1 VPWGSRQFTWQTD
14 GVSYDIEPP
23 ALLPDMTNMKLSRRS
38 VVACMFLVCW
48 LQGHRA
54 NARGPSTPEERAKV
68 IELTRMLE
76 RDPLNE
82 NADATRQWLREWT
95 IEVPEIRFHVCDEL
109 LSHGL
114 GENYPYSREINLQT
128 ILSGAV
134 FTLERQDKARD
145 DVGAYLAGVEGSLR
159 MYGVLA
165 KARPDARS
173 PFLDGLVAMRDRGE
187 LADHVAKLAAEKC
200 PKSNMLLIAA
210 PIGAAVGLIL
220 GSLVGW
226 LFGERSHRL
235 PAPDVASAP
244 EKHSAPFASAA
255 QSIVFACAGYY
266 VIVGAALHFLE
277 PEYDPRYRFMSEYA
291 WSAHGW
297 LMTTTFFVL
306 ALALLTVALALRNL
320 YLLSRSA
327 RVGFGVL
334 VVGAAG
340 ICVAG
345 VFREF
350 PLHDVGSAVGLPSV
364 VMATLLLSWSFRR
377 APGWRP
383 LFLITLLIALGMFT
397 TLFSMVID
405 VGMPGLQQ
413 RIFLGLVLLWL
424 AIVAH
429 GLVRVTARPV

>member
-1 VPWGSRQFTWQTD
+1 
-14 GVSYDIEPP
+14 
-23 ALLPDMTNMKLSRRS
+23 MKLSRGLI
-38 VVACMFLVCW
+38 VAGVFLAFE
-48 LQGHRA
+48 LQGHHA
-54 NARGPSTPEERAKV
+54 HARGPSTPEERAKV

-82 NADATRQWLREWT
+82 SADATRQWLRQWT
-95 IEVPEIRFHVCDEL
+95 IEVPEIRFHVCNEL

-114 GENYPYSREINLQT
+114 GENYPYSREIDLQT

-134 FTLERQDKARD
+134 FTLEHQDKARD
-145 DVGAYLAGVEGSLR
+145 DVGAYIAGVEGSLR
-159 MYGVLA
+159 MYEVLA
-165 KARPDARS
+165 KSRPDARS
-173 PFLDGLVAMRDRGE
+173 AFLDGLVAMRDRGE
-187 LADHVAKLAAEKC
+187 LANDVAKLAAEKC
-200 PKSNMLLIAA
+200 PKSNILLIAA

-220 GSLVGW
+220 GSLIGW
-226 LFGERSHRL
+226 LFGGRRHR
-235 PAPDVASAP
+235 PSAPGVAST
-244 EKHSAPFASAA
+244 ENRSAKFASAA
-255 QSIVFACAGYY
+255 QWIVFACAAYY

-320 YLLSRSA
+320 YEPSRSA
-327 RVGFGVL
+327 RVGFGLL

-345 VFREF
+345 VFRGF
-350 PLHDVGSAVGLPSV
+350 PLHDVGGAVGLPSV
-364 VMATLLLSWSFRR
+364 VMAALLLSWSFRR
-377 APGWRP
+377 EPGWRP
-383 LFLITLLIALGMFT
+383 LFLITILIALGMFT
-397 TLFSMVID
+397 AFLSIVID

-413 RIFLGLVLLWL
+413 RIFLSLVLLWL

-429 GLVRVTARPV
+429 RLVRVTARPV

>member
-1 VPWGSRQFTWQTD
+1 
-14 GVSYDIEPP
+14 
-23 ALLPDMTNMKLSRRS
+23 MKLSCGL
-38 VVACMFLVCW
+38 VVGEAFLAFA
-48 LQGHRA
+48 LQGDYAH
-54 NARGPSTPEERAKV
+54 ARGPSTPEERAKV

-82 NADATRQWLREWT
+82 NAVATRQWLREWT
-95 IEVPEIRFHVCDEL
+95 IEVPEIRFHVCNQL
-109 LSHGL
+109 FSHGL

-134 FTLERQDKARD
+134 FTLEHQDKIRD
-145 DVGAYLAGVEGSLR
+145 DVGAYIAGVEGFLR
-159 MYGVLA
+159 MYEVLA
-165 KARPDARS
+165 MSRPDARS
-173 PFLDGLVAMRDRGE
+173 AFLDDLVAMRDRGE
-187 LADHVAKLAAEKC
+187 LSNYVAKLAAEKC
-200 PKSNMLLIAA
+200 PKSNILLIAA
-210 PIGAAVGLIL
+210 PSGAAVGLLL
-220 GSLVGW
+220 GSLIGW
-226 LFGERSHRL
+226 LFGGRRAHKAS
-235 PAPDVASAP
+235 APDVASA
-244 EKHSAPFASAA
+244 ENRSAKFASVA
-255 QSIVFACAGYY
+255 QWIVFTCAAYY

-306 ALALLTVALALRNL
+306 ALALLTVALALRKF
-320 YLLSRSA
+320 YGRSRSA

-345 VFREF
+345 GFRGF

-364 VMATLLLSWSFRR
+364 VMEALLLSWSFRR
-377 APGWRP
+377 ASSWRP
-383 LFLITLLIALGMFT
+383 LFLITLVIALGMFT
-397 TLFSMVID
+397 AFLSIVID

-413 RIFLGLVLLWL
+413 RIFLSLVLLWL

-429 GLVRVTARPV
+429 QLVRVTAWPA

>member
-1 VPWGSRQFTWQTD
+1 
-14 GVSYDIEPP
+14 
-23 ALLPDMTNMKLSRRS
+23 
-38 VVACMFLVCW
+38 MFLIGA
-48 LQGHRA
+48 LQAQHA
-54 NARGPSTPEERAKV
+54 QARGPSTAEERAKV

-82 NADATRQWLREWT
+82 NADATRQWLRQWT
-95 IEVPEIRFHVCDEL
+95 IEVPEIRFHVCNQL

-114 GENYPYSREINLQT
+114 GGNYPYSREINLQT

-134 FTLERQDKARD
+134 FTLEHQDKARD
-145 DVGAYLAGVEGSLR
+145 DVGAYIAGVEGSLR
-159 MYGVLA
+159 MYEVLA
-165 KARPDARS
+165 QSRPDARS
-173 PFLDGLVAMRDRGE
+173 AFLDGLVAMRDRGE

-200 PKSNMLLIAA
+200 PKSSILLIAA

-220 GSLVGW
+220 GSLIGW
-226 LFGERSHRL
+226 LFGGRRGHRL
-235 PAPDVASAP
+235 SAPDVTSA
-244 EKHSAPFASAA
+244 ENRSAKFASAA
-255 QSIVFACAGYY
+255 QWIVFACAGYY

-306 ALALLTVALALRNL
+306 ALGLLTVALALRNL
-320 YLLSRSA
+320 YGPSRSA
-327 RVGFGVL
+327 RVGFGLL

-340 ICVAG
+340 IVVAG
-345 VFREF
+345 VFRGF
-350 PLHDVGSAVGLPSV
+350 PLHDVGGAVGLPSV
-364 VMATLLLSWSFRR
+364 VMAALLLSWSFRC

-397 TLFSMVID
+397 ALLSMIID

-413 RIFLGLVLLWL
+413 RIFLSLILLWL

-429 GLVRVTARPV
+429 RLVRVTARSV

>member
-1 VPWGSRQFTWQTD
+1 MRT
-14 GVSYDIEPP
+14 I
-23 ALLPDMTNMKLSRRS
+23 KLSRGL
-38 VVACMFLVCW
+38 VATGVFLAFS
-48 LQGHRA
+48 LQGHHA
-54 NARGPSTPEERAKV
+54 HARGPSTREERAKV

-95 IEVPEIRFHVCDEL
+95 IEVPEIRFHVCNEL

-114 GENYPYSREINLQT
+114 GENYSYSREINLQT

-134 FTLERQDKARD
+134 FTLEHQDKRKDA
-145 DVGAYLAGVEGSLR
+145 VGAYIAGVEGSLR
-159 MYGVLA
+159 MYEVLA
-165 KARPDARS
+165 KSRPDARS
-173 PFLDGLVAMRDRGE
+173 AFLDGLVAMRDRGE

-200 PKSNMLLIAA
+200 PKSNILLIAA

-220 GSLVGW
+220 GSLIGW
-226 LFGERSHRL
+226 LFGGRRGHR
-235 PAPDVASAP
+235 PFAPDVASAENP
-244 EKHSAPFASAA
+244 SAKFASAA
-255 QSIVFACAGYY
+255 QWIVFACAAYY
-266 VIVGAALHFLE
+266 VIVGAALHLLE

-306 ALALLTVALALRNL
+306 ALALLTVALSLRNL
-320 YLLSRSA
+320 YAPSRSS
-327 RVGFGVL
+327 RVGFGLL

-340 ICVAG
+340 VCVAG
-345 VFREF
+345 VFRGF
-350 PLHDVGSAVGLPSV
+350 PLHDVGGAVGLPGV
-364 VMATLLLSWSFRR
+364 VIAALLLSWSFRR
-377 APGWRP
+377 ASDWRP

-397 TLFSMVID
+397 ALLSIVID

-413 RIFLGLVLLWL
+413 RIFLSLVLLWL

-429 GLVRVTARPV
+429 RLVRVTARPV

>member
-1 VPWGSRQFTWQTD
+1 
-14 GVSYDIEPP
+14 
-23 ALLPDMTNMKLSRRS
+23 MKLSRGL
-38 VVACMFLVCW
+38 VVGGVFLVCA
-48 LQGHRA
+48 LQGHHA
-54 NARGPSTPEERAKV
+54 HARGPSTPEERAKV

-95 IEVPEIRFHVCDEL
+95 IEVPEIRFHVCNEL

-128 ILSGAV
+128 IVSGAV
-134 FTLERQDKARD
+134 FTLEHQDKARD

-159 MYGVLA
+159 MYEVLA
-165 KARPDARS
+165 KSRPDARS
-173 PFLDGLVAMRDRGE
+173 AFLDGLVAMRDRGE
-187 LADHVAKLAAEKC
+187 LADHVTKLAAEKC
-200 PKSNMLLIAA
+200 PKSNLLLIAA
-210 PIGAAVGLIL
+210 PSGAAVGLIL
-220 GSLVGW
+220 GSLIGW
-226 LFGERSHRL
+226 LFGGRRGYRASV
-235 PAPDVASAP
+235 PDVASA
-244 EKHSAPFASAA
+244 A
-255 QSIVFACAGYY
+255 QWIVFACAAYY

-306 ALALLTVALALRNL
+306 ALALLTVAVAVRNL
-320 YLLSRSA
+320 YGPSRSA
-327 RVGFGVL
+327 RVGFGLL

-345 VFREF
+345 IFRGF

-364 VMATLLLSWSFRR
+364 VMAALLLSWSFRR

-383 LFLITLLIALGMFT
+383 LFLITLLIAIGMFT
-397 TLFSMVID
+397 AFLSMVID

-413 RIFLGLVLLWL
+413 RIFLSLVLLWL
-424 AIVAH
+424 AIVVH
-429 GLVRVTARPV
+429 RLVCVTARPV

>member
-1 VPWGSRQFTWQTD
+1 
-14 GVSYDIEPP
+14 
-23 ALLPDMTNMKLSRRS
+23 MKLSRRS
-38 VVACMFLVCW
+38 VVAWMSLVCA
-48 LQGHRA
+48 LQCHQA
-54 NARGPSTPEERAKV
+54 DARGPSTPEERAKV

-95 IEVPEIRFHVCDEL
+95 IEVPDIRFHVCDAL
-109 LSHGL
+109 LSDGL
-114 GENYPYSREINLQT
+114 GENYPYSREISLQT

-159 MYGVLA
+159 MYEVLA
-165 KARPDARS
+165 KSRPDARS

-210 PIGAAVGLIL
+210 PIGGAVGLIL

-226 LFGERSHRL
+226 LFGGRQSHRL
-235 PAPDVASAP
+235 SAPDVASAP

-255 QSIVFACAGYY
+255 QSIVLTCAGYY
-266 VIVGAALHFLE
+266 VIVAAALHFLE

-297 LMTTTFFVL
+297 LMATTFFVL
-306 ALALLTVALALRNL
+306 ALALLTVALALRSL
-320 YLLSRSA
+320 YGPSRSA

-334 VVGAAG
+334 VVAAAG

-345 VFREF
+345 VFRGF
-350 PLHDVGSAVGLPSV
+350 PLHDVGSAIGLPSV
-364 VMATLLLSWSFRR
+364 VTATLLLSWSFRR

-397 TLFSMVID
+397 ALLSMVID

-413 RIFLGLVLLWL
+413 RIFLSLVLLWL
-424 AIVAH
+424 TVVAH
-429 GLVRVTARPV
+429 GLVRVTARLV

>member
-1 VPWGSRQFTWQTD
+1 
-14 GVSYDIEPP
+14 
-23 ALLPDMTNMKLSRRS
+23 MKLSRGLA
-38 VVACMFLVCW
+38 VGGVFLVCA
-48 LQGHRA
+48 LQGHHA
-54 NARGPSTPEERAKV
+54 QARGPSTPEERAKV
-68 IELTRMLE
+68 IDLTRMLE

-95 IEVPEIRFHVCDEL
+95 IEVPEIRFHVCNEL

-114 GENYPYSREINLQT
+114 GANYPFSREINLQT
-128 ILSGAV
+128 ILSGVV
-134 FTLERQDKARD
+134 FTLEHQDKARD
-145 DVGAYLAGVEGSLR
+145 DVGAYIAGVEGSLR
-159 MYGVLA
+159 MYEVLA
-165 KARPDARS
+165 KSRPDARS
-173 PFLDGLVAMRDRGE
+173 AFLDGLVAMRDRGE
-187 LADHVAKLAAEKC
+187 LADHVAKRAAEKC

-210 PIGAAVGLIL
+210 PIGAAVGFIL
-220 GSLVGW
+220 GSLIGW
-226 LFGERSHRL
+226 LFGGCRGDRL
-235 PAPDVASAP
+235 SAPDVASA
-244 EKHSAPFASAA
+244 ENRSAKFASAG
-255 QSIVFACAGYY
+255 QWIVFACAAYY

-320 YLLSRSA
+320 YGPSRSA
-327 RVGFGVL
+327 RVGFGLL

-345 VFREF
+345 VFRGF
-350 PLHDVGSAVGLPSV
+350 PLHDVGGAVGLPSV
-364 VMATLLLSWSFRR
+364 VMAALLLSWSFRR

-383 LFLITLLIALGMFT
+383 LFLITLFIALGMFT
-397 TLFSMVID
+397 ALLSMIID

-413 RIFLGLVLLWL
+413 RIFLSLVLLWL

-429 GLVRVTARPV
+429 RLVRVTARPV

>member
-1 VPWGSRQFTWQTD
+1 
-14 GVSYDIEPP
+14 
-23 ALLPDMTNMKLSRRS
+23 MKLSRGL
-38 VVACMFLVCW
+38 VVAGVFLVCA
-48 LQGHRA
+48 LQGHHA
-54 NARGPSTPEERAKV
+54 QARGPSTPEERAKV

-95 IEVPEIRFHVCDEL
+95 IEVPEIRFHVCNEL

-134 FTLERQDKARD
+134 FTLEHQDKARD
-145 DVGAYLAGVEGSLR
+145 DVGAYIGGVEGSLR
-159 MYGVLA
+159 VYEVLA
-165 KARPDARS
+165 KSRPDARS
-173 PFLDGLVAMRDRGE
+173 AFLDGLVAMRDRGE
-187 LADHVAKLAAEKC
+187 LADHVAKVAAEKC
-200 PKSNMLLIAA
+200 PKSNILLIAA

-220 GSLVGW
+220 GSLIGW
-226 LFGERSHRL
+226 LFGGRRGHR
-235 PAPDVASAP
+235 PSVPDVASA
-244 EKHSAPFASAA
+244 ENRSAKFASAA
-255 QSIVFACAGYY
+255 QWIVFACAAYY

-306 ALALLTVALALRNL
+306 ALALLTVAVAVRNL
-320 YLLSRSA
+320 YRPSWSA
-327 RVGFGVL
+327 RVGFGLL

-340 ICVAG
+340 IGVAG
-345 VFREF
+345 VFRGF
-350 PLHDVGSAVGLPSV
+350 PLHDVGGAVGLPSV
-364 VMATLLLSWSFRR
+364 VMAALLLSWSFRR

-397 TLFSMVID
+397 ALLSMVID

-413 RIFLGLVLLWL
+413 RIFLSLVLLWL

-429 GLVRVTARPV
+429 RLVRVTAQPV

>member
-1 VPWGSRQFTWQTD
+1 
-14 GVSYDIEPP
+14 
-23 ALLPDMTNMKLSRRS
+23 MKLSRWL
-38 VVACMFLVCW
+38 VVAGVFLVCA
-48 LQGHRA
+48 LQGHHA
-54 NARGPSTPEERAKV
+54 HARGPSTPEERAKV

-95 IEVPEIRFHVCDEL
+95 IEVPEIRFHVCNEL

-114 GENYPYSREINLQT
+114 GENYPYSRQINLQT

-134 FTLERQDKARD
+134 FTLEHQDKARD
-145 DVGAYLAGVEGSLR
+145 DVGAYIAGVEGSLR
-159 MYGVLA
+159 MYEALA
-165 KARPDARS
+165 KSRPDARS
-173 PFLDGLVAMRDRGE
+173 AFLDGLVAMRDRGE

-200 PKSNMLLIAA
+200 PKSNILLIAA
-210 PIGAAVGLIL
+210 PVGAAVGLIL
-220 GSLVGW
+220 GSLIGW
-226 LFGERSHRL
+226 LFGGRRGHR
-235 PAPDVASAP
+235 PSAPDVASA
-244 EKHSAPFASAA
+244 ENRSAKFASVA
-255 QSIVFACAGYY
+255 QWIVFACAAYY

-320 YLLSRSA
+320 YGPSRSA
-327 RVGFGVL
+327 RVGFGLL

-345 VFREF
+345 VFRGF
-350 PLHDVGSAVGLPSV
+350 PLHDVGGAVGLPSV
-364 VMATLLLSWSFRR
+364 VMAALLLSWSFRR
-377 APGWRP
+377 VPGWRP

-397 TLFSMVID
+397 ALLSMVID

-413 RIFLGLVLLWL
+413 RIFLSLVWLWL

-429 GLVRVTARPV
+429 RLVRVTARPA

>member
-1 VPWGSRQFTWQTD
+1 
-14 GVSYDIEPP
+14 
-23 ALLPDMTNMKLSRRS
+23 MKLSRGL
-38 VVACMFLVCW
+38 VVAGMFLTFG
-48 LQGHRA
+48 LQGHHA
-54 NARGPSTPEERAKV
+54 QARGPSTPEERAKV

-95 IEVPEIRFHVCDEL
+95 IEVPEIRFHACNEL

-134 FTLERQDKARD
+134 FTLEHQDKARD
-145 DVGAYLAGVEGSLR
+145 DVGAYIAGVEGSLR
-159 MYGVLA
+159 MYEGLA
-165 KARPDARS
+165 KSRPDARS
-173 PFLDGLVAMRDRGE
+173 AFLDGLVAMRDRGE

-200 PKSNMLLIAA
+200 PKSNILLIAA

-220 GSLVGW
+220 GSLIGW
-226 LFGERSHRL
+226 LFGGRRGYKSS
-235 PAPDVASAP
+235 APDVASA
-244 EKHSAPFASAA
+244 ENRSAKFASAA
-255 QSIVFACAGYY
+255 QWIVFACAAYY
-266 VIVGAALHFLE
+266 VMVGAALHFLE
-277 PEYDPRYRFMSEYA
+277 PGYDPRYRFMSEYA
-291 WSAHGW
+291 WSAYGW

-320 YLLSRSA
+320 YGPSRSA
-327 RVGFGVL
+327 RVGFGLL

-345 VFREF
+345 LFRGF
-350 PLHDVGSAVGLPSV
+350 PLHDVGGAVGLPSV
-364 VMATLLLSWSFRR
+364 VMAALLLSCSFRR
-377 APGWRP
+377 APDWRP

-397 TLFSMVID
+397 ALLSMVID

-413 RIFLGLVLLWL
+413 RIFLSLVLLWL

-429 GLVRVTARPV
+429 RLVRVTVRPV

>member
-1 VPWGSRQFTWQTD
+1 
-14 GVSYDIEPP
+14 
-23 ALLPDMTNMKLSRRS
+23 MKLSRGL
-38 VVACMFLVCW
+38 VMPAAFLVCA
-48 LQGHRA
+48 LQGQHA
-54 NARGPSTPEERAKV
+54 HARGPSTSEERAKV

-95 IEVPEIRFHVCDEL
+95 IDVPEIRFHVCNEL

-134 FTLERQDKARD
+134 FTLEHQDKARD
-145 DVGAYLAGVEGSLR
+145 DVGAYIAGVEGSLR
-159 MYGVLA
+159 MYEVLA
-165 KARPDARS
+165 KSRPDARS
-173 PFLDGLVAMRDRGE
+173 AFLDGLVAMRDRGE

-200 PKSNMLLIAA
+200 PKSNILLIAA

-220 GSLVGW
+220 GSLIGW
-226 LFGERSHRL
+226 LFGGHRGHR
-235 PAPDVASAP
+235 PSAPDIVSA
-244 EKHSAPFASAA
+244 ENRTAKFALAA
-255 QSIVFACAGYY
+255 QWIVFACAGYY

-320 YLLSRSA
+320 YGPSRSA
-327 RVGFGVL
+327 RVGFGLL

-345 VFREF
+345 VFRGF
-350 PLHDVGSAVGLPSV
+350 PLHDVGGAVGLPSV
-364 VMATLLLSWSFRR
+364 VMAALLLSWSFRR
-377 APGWRP
+377 ASGWRP

-397 TLFSMVID
+397 ALLSMIID

-413 RIFLGLVLLWL
+413 RIFLSLVLLWL

-429 GLVRVTARPV
+429 RLVRVTRAA

>member
-1 VPWGSRQFTWQTD
+1 
-14 GVSYDIEPP
+14 
-23 ALLPDMTNMKLSRRS
+23 MKLNRGL
-38 VVACMFLVCW
+38 VVGGVFLAFG
-48 LQGHRA
+48 LHGHHA
-54 NARGPSTPEERAKV
+54 QARGPSTPEERAKV

-95 IEVPEIRFHVCDEL
+95 IEVPEIRFHVCNEL

-134 FTLERQDKARD
+134 FTLEHQDKARD
-145 DVGAYLAGVEGSLR
+145 NVGAHIAGVEGSLR
-159 MYGVLA
+159 MYEVLA
-165 KARPDARS
+165 KSRPDARS
-173 PFLDGLVAMRDRGE
+173 AFFDGLVAMRDRGE

-200 PKSNMLLIAA
+200 PKSNILLIAA

-220 GSLVGW
+220 GSLIGW
-226 LFGERSHRL
+226 LFGGRRGHRSS
-235 PAPDVASAP
+235 APDVASA
-244 EKHSAPFASAA
+244 ENRSAKFASAA
-255 QSIVFACAGYY
+255 QWIVFACAAYY

-306 ALALLTVALALRNL
+306 VLALLTVALALRNL
-320 YLLSRSA
+320 YGPSRSA
-327 RVGFGVL
+327 RVGFGLL

-345 VFREF
+345 VFRGF
-350 PLHDVGSAVGLPSV
+350 PLHDVGGAVGLPSV
-364 VMATLLLSWSFRR
+364 VMAALLLSWSFRR

-383 LFLITLLIALGMFT
+383 LFLITLLIALGIFT
-397 TLFSMVID
+397 ALLSMVID

-413 RIFLGLVLLWL
+413 RIFLSLVLLWL

-429 GLVRVTARPV
+429 RLVRVTARPL